1 MRWTHIAERKDCA
14 TSGVCADGEVVWS
27 WRSNAGATVVKT
39 LSRLAGDGG
48 NQAMVTGESA
58 KETVKTIA
66 RGMPVDPAEPVV
78 TAACFFCCRRAMG
91 EAITRHSL
99 RPLDRGPSSNPG
111 KSCRGN
117 ETSCPFEPPRAS
129 RSQNACKKSR
139 DQYPHIAALT
149 RAT

>member
-66 RGMPVDPAEPVV
+66 QGMPVDPAKPVV

-99 RPLDRGPSSNPG
+99 RPLR
-111 KSCRGN
+111 
-117 ETSCPFEPPRAS
+117 FPRAKLLAPLRRERVT
-129 RSQNACKKSR
+129 RSLKCVFNA
-139 DQYPHIAALT
+139 AGT
-149 RAT
+149 